1 MIHFLAL
8 RLADEPRDRLAMIAE
23 RLQAWQL
30 PAAWVHPEDYHL
42 TLAYIGELDDDE
54 VRVLPHVI
62 GDVAGSL
69 RRPELRFSGLGAQG
83 GRAEPRV
90 VFAALDLPARRQF
103 SPHVTLCR
111 PRTSAARELAAAS
124 GGHDWPGMFAA
135 NGLAD
140 WGACPTTDLVLYQS
154 AGQQQIR
161 YRALARWPLVA
172 A

>member
-1 MIHFLAL
+1 MWRALLCLAVFG
-8 RLADEPRDRLAMIAE
+8 LASTARADSPYEGPAE
-23 RLQAWQL
+23 R
-30 PAAWVHPEDYHL
+30 
-42 TLAYIGELDDDE
+42 
-54 VRVLPHVI
+54 R
-62 GDVAGSL
+62 
-69 RRPELRFSGLGAQG
+69 
-83 GRAEPRV
+83 
-90 VFAALDLPARRQF
+90 F

-111 PRTSAARELAAAS
+111 PRAGTARELAAMS

-154 AGQQQIR
+154 GGQQQIR